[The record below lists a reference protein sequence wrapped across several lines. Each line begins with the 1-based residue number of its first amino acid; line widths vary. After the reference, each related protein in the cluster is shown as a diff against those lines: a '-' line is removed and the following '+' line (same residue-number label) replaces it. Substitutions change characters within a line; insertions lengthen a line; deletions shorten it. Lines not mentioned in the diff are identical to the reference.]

1 MKEDNRTIHIENHVL
16 MQEIIRMFN
25 ELGKESAT
33 LTVRGYSMRPFL
45 EDRRDKVILAPPR
58 KPEIGDVVLAK
69 IAENRYA
76 MHRVIKI
83 ENEIYTMQGDG
94 NPTYMSE
101 TFREADIVGI
111 AQAFIRK
118 GKVITTTSTTW
129 RIYSATWR
137 ILKPLRRILLAIYR
151 RIHKNKTI

>member
-1 MKEDNRTIHIENHVL
+1 MKEHNRTIHIENHVL
-16 MQEIIRMFN
+16 MQEITRMFN
-25 ELGKESAT
+25 ELGKENAT

-69 IAENRYA
+69 IAKNRYA